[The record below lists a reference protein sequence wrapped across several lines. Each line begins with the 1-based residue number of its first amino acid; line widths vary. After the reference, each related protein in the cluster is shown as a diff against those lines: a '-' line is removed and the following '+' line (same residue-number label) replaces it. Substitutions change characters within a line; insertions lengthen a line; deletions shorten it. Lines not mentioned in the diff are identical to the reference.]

1 MSSSRKATARQR
13 LRHALIAQWRGV
25 ADGPLL
31 DCPVAAVS
39 DLVPKIVAQC
49 GLSERLQME
58 EVSAAWTGIVGDFI
72 ARQTAPDGLKRGVLT
87 IRVLQPAVHHTL
99 MMEKARLMAKLQERF
114 GASEVRDL
122 KFRHG

>member
-72 ARQTAPDGLKRGVLT
+72 ARQTCPDSIVRGVLVVR
-87 IRVLQPAVHHTL
+87 ILQPAVHHAL
-99 MMEKARLMAKLQERF
+99 MMQKARILQNLRAALGATAVKDLRF
-114 GASEVRDL
+114 
-122 KFRHG
+122 KHG